1 MPKILN
7 KISNL
12 VYIYTHVKDLLYTFF
27 FNFSGKKHKAEFQLL
42 IDQMKKRKKN
52 ASKEQIKEEKPEHKE
67 ERPEQKEA
75 TTDSG
80 IQC

>member
-1 MPKILN
+1 MHMLRN
-7 KISNL
+7 FF
-12 VYIYTHVKDLLYTFF
+12 THFF
-27 FNFSGKKHKAEFQLL
+27 YFSGKKHKAEFQLL

-52 ASKEQIKEEKPEHKE
+52 ASKEQIKEEKPEQKE

-75 TTDSG
+75 TTESG